1 MLAASA
7 GASPCISSVHAV
19 MLLLLQSQFASS
31 NRKALTS
38 QRTLAVPNWH
48 LLKVHFIH
56 SIFLSHLVYIFG
68 YLLSFFPFLFR
79 GVMEDRDSVN
89 MFQ

>member
-1 MLAASA
+1 MLAAST

-38 QRTLAVPNWH
+38 QCTLAVFNWH
-48 LLKVHFIH
+48 LLKVHF
-56 SIFLSHLVYIFG
+56 FYT
-68 YLLSFFPFLFR
+68 LLFKAAFYY
-79 GVMEDRDSVN
+79 
-89 MFQ
+89 